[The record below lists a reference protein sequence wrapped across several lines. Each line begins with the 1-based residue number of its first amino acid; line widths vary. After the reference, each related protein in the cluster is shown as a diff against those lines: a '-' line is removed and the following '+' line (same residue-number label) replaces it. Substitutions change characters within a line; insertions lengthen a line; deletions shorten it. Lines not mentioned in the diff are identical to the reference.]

1 MKDNKKLKILVG
13 VLSVVL
19 LVLVLIIFLPL
30 GDEEEI
36 KAPTATEE
44 EIDIFDIAFDNPA
57 TCYISD
63 ESAIEALRGEL
74 SDFPDL
80 DVESI
85 TFRTED
91 YNVLYANFMHGDR
104 RFAILVDMAKGEIEW
119 ASKFD
124 ETLSDLP

>member
-13 VLSVVL
+13 VLSAIL
-19 LVLVLIIFLPL
+19 LVLIIIIFFPFDN
-30 GDEEEI
+30 GEEP
-36 KAPTATEE
+36 KAPTVTEE
-44 EIDIFDIAFDNPA
+44 EIGIFDITFDNPA

-85 TFRTED
+85 PFRTED
-91 YNVLYANFMHGDR
+91 FNVLYANFTHGDR
-104 RFAILVDMAKGEIEW
+104 RFAILVDMTKGEIEW

>member
-13 VLSVVL
+13 VLSAIL
-19 LVLVLIIFLPL
+19 LVLIIIIFFPFDN
-30 GDEEEI
+30 GEEP
-36 KAPTATEE
+36 KVPTVTEE
-44 EIDIFDIAFDNPA
+44 EIDIFDITFDNPA

-85 TFRTED
+85 PFRTED
-91 YNVLYANFMHGDR
+91 FNVLYANFTHGDR
-104 RFAILVDMAKGEIEW
+104 RFAILVNMAKGEIEW

-124 ETLSDLP
+124 ETLLDLP